1 MMRIDPY
8 RCICC
13 GVCEV
18 VCPFDAIRG
27 NSNRYFIKS
36 EDCYY
41 CGWCVFEITSPPGVL
56 VDPAWPPTYIV
67 VDDLMKARFSEEKE
81 SIAIWEQERDIKC

>member
-8 RCICC
+8 SCTCC

-18 VCPFDAIRG
+18 VCPYDAIRG

-41 CGWCVFEITSPPGVL
+41 CGWCKDVCP
-56 VDPAWPPTYIV
+56 VDAIV
-67 VDDLMKARFSEEKE
+67 EEE
-81 SIAIWEQERDIKC
+81 

>member
-36 EDCYY
+36 EDCYD
-41 CGWCVFEITSPPGVL
+41 CGCCKDVCP
-56 VDPAWPPTYIV
+56 VDAIV
-67 VDDLMKARFSEEKE
+67 EEE
-81 SIAIWEQERDIKC
+81 